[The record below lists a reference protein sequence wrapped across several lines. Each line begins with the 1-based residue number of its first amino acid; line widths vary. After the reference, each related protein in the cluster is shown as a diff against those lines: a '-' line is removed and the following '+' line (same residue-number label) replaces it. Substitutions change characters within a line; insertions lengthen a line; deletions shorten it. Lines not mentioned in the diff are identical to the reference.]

1 VRLHASLKKPTEE
14 DKAAVPAPS
23 DLEKSIYASIDSLVT
38 NAITQAAKSSPL
50 SESLA
55 QLKIELE
62 TSEKDS
68 KERIRAEQDKFDVAK
83 ERFDK
88 MKAEVEVRA
97 KAVAGEIVR
106 LNVGGAIFSASMD
119 TFMSSPDSFFYAML
133 GSDLWV
139 RNERGEYFIDRDPS
153 LFPHVM
159 TYLRTGRWYLNSLT
173 ADDFDRLEAE
183 LAFYALS
190 LPRDWSS
197 LDRFKAY
204 SGISFPKEN
213 EGNLYTV
220 TGSGTILGKDFL
232 PSEAIWDVTVV
243 AKTGNAWTGIGIATG
258 LADLSS
264 LCCDSSYGC
273 GLYIDQ
279 NNCYFR
285 QKGNNVEELNG
296 IIGSATPGKVIRIT
310 FRRTDIRMT
319 IKFQVVGQER
329 ATPDYVVTLPERKLY
344 TALSPTSD
352 CVLSL
357 QVVENP

>member
-1 VRLHASLKKPTEE
+1 V
-14 DKAAVPAPS
+14 VP
-23 DLEKSIYASIDSLVT
+23 
-38 NAITQAAKSSPL
+38 
-50 SESLA
+50 
-55 QLKIELE
+55 
-62 TSEKDS
+62 
-68 KERIRAEQDKFDVAK
+68 F
-83 ERFDK
+83 
-88 MKAEVEVRA
+88 
-97 KAVAGEIVR
+97 
-106 LNVGGAIFSASMD
+106 FSASMD
-119 TFMSSPDSFFYAML
+119 TFLSSPDSFFYAML

-159 TYLRTGRWYLNSLT
+159 TYLRTGRWYLNALS

-183 LAFYALS
+183 LSFYSLS
-190 LPRDWSS
+190 LPRDWIS

-213 EGNLYTV
+213 EAIFHTV

-232 PSEAIWDVTVV
+232 PSECVWDVTVV
-243 AKTGNAWTGIGIATG
+243 AKTGNAWTGIGIATS

-285 QKGNNVEELNG
+285 QKGNNVEELNS
-296 IIGSATPGKVIRIT
+296 IIGTATPGKVIRIT
-310 FRRTDIRMT
+310 FRRTDVRVT

-329 ATPDYVVTLPERKLY
+329 STPDYVVVLPERKLY

-357 QVVENP
+357 TPVENP